1 VHAPKRPPPP
11 SRPAPASQNFLL
23 SLLVAALHED
33 LRQGI
38 GEAAVMRAERLHW
51 QALSSVIPEPTLVAL
66 VTDLGR
72 RPRQRLCAVGCP
84 SYEGRGMKALL
95 YARQRAGPIAAFVTG
110 FVGFLLV
117 YVFVIAGSASAPEL
131 RASTEGLRGAAAA
144 NAIRHMSGVMHMSLG
159 KGCGGTRSSSN
170 RHIVVT
176 RSGGAL
182 CATGGTMYA
191 ELLAMDTPRAEIIRL
206 LCQGPREFPRCDHG
220 NSPPCWGPV
229 SAGRSALM
237 ALRWRRMR

>member
-1 VHAPKRPPPP
+1 
-11 SRPAPASQNFLL
+11 
-23 SLLVAALHED
+23 
-33 LRQGI
+33 
-38 GEAAVMRAERLHW
+38 MRAERLHW

-131 RASTEGLRGAAAA
+131 RASTQGLRGAAAA
-144 NAIRHMSGVMHMSLG
+144 NAIRHMSGVTHMSLG

-191 ELLAMDTPRAEIIRL
+191 ELLAMHTPPRRDHPTADRIVGDQAGDARYQAEYQNLRGL
-206 LCQGPREFPRCDHG
+206 GAPKELAHQLASQVVK
-220 NSPPCWGPV
+220 NQ
-229 SAGRSALM
+229 SASQP
-237 ALRWRRMR
+237 